1 VAGRLSVDTTFLID
15 LQRERR
21 ANRTRERTSS
31 AERARSESAP
41 GPAHDLLRRDPDVEL
56 FLSVVAL
63 GENAEGFEDEN
74 DPVLRVVRDYHTHL
88 DIDEPTALV
97 YGRITRELRDRGT
110 LIGSNDLW
118 IAATSVRH
126 DVPLA
131 TANAVDFRRVPGLEV
146 IAYG

>member
-1 VAGRLSVDTTFLID
+1 MAGRLSVDTTFLID
-15 LQRERR
+15 LQLERR
-21 ANRTRERTSS
+21 SS
-31 AERARSESAP
+31 AERTSPESAP

-63 GENAEGFEDEN
+63 GEFAEGFGDAN

-88 DIDEPTALV
+88 DIDERTALV
-97 YGRITRELRDRGT
+97 YGRITRDLRDRGT

-126 DVPLA
+126 DIPLV
-131 TANAVDFRRVPGLEV
+131 TANATDFRRVPGLEV
-146 IAYG
+146 VTYR